1 MLICQLFVAA
11 RKIGLSPA
19 MTCMLNWTFI
29 CFQPAKSDHIWL
41 DSWSTNHWWHVLNSV
56 HIFYTLQ
63 IVQSLLSKCSFNK
76 TIFVRLVTIS
86 MYSLTCR
93 KCHVRGIFW
102 YLLLLSGG
110 EQSMCHFFVWHCW
123 IPLTAWIN
131 HVIYNKGWKSIF
143 TRIHSYRS
151 SLKITFFYITL
162 EGSFSPDYRARLIS
176 HPKFRYL
183 GF

>member
-1 MLICQLFVAA
+1 MVISWFHLEIFPITCWFVNSSKVAA
-11 RKIGLSPA
+11 RKIGFSPA
-19 MTCMLNWTFI
+19 MNCMLNWTFI

-93 KCHVRGIFW
+93 KCRVRGILR

-110 EQSMCHFFVWHCW
+110 EQSMCHFFCLALLD
-123 IPLTAWIN
+123 PFN
-131 HVIYNKGWKSIF
+131 SMN
-143 TRIHSYRS
+143 
-151 SLKITFFYITL
+151 
-162 EGSFSPDYRARLIS
+162 
-176 HPKFRYL
+176 
-183 GF
+183 